1 MARVFHSHIL
11 PAVLALILL
20 AVTINSIETGRVWWS
35 RSAYAIDWHDGKA
48 LTPKVSAGGVLTAE
62 YTATVN
68 KQCLTDLRG
77 FIVAEDG
84 TVPVRMPL
92 VAGGY
97 SRPSE
102 GPIKIR
108 VGITIPPT
116 SDGGL
121 APLKSGPHIYR
132 TLATRYCPD
141 GVEEDSRIPDVPFM
155 LEVPQ

>member
-1 MARVFHSHIL
+1 MARIL
-11 PAVLALILL
+11 YNHLVPAILAMILF

-35 RSAYAIDWHDGKA
+35 RSTYAIEWQDGKA
-48 LTPKVSAGGVLTAE
+48 ITPKVWAGGVLTAE
-62 YTATVN
+62 YTAVIN
-68 KQCLTDLRG
+68 KQCPADLRG
-77 FIVAEDG
+77 FLVAEDG
-84 TVPVRMPL
+84 SVPVRMPI

-97 SRPSE
+97 SRPSD

-108 VGITIPPT
+108 VGITIPKT

-141 GVEEDSRIPDVPFM
+141 GVEEDFRVPDVPFM